1 MQESQPFFHHDLIL
15 PVRLT
20 TRHALHHL
28 DQRDD
33 LSVSL
38 AHMHPHANQQ
48 LVLIHL
54 FLSLRASFL
63 SFARLF
69 LPQFLFSF
77 SLQPFCGSRAEC
89 AVFSRKLS
97 ALFLLSSVLLGLIK
111 WNKGKL
117 GHEPEAFQMRGETI
131 HFLYYTF
138 GVSSIICIFL
148 AC

>member
-15 PVRLT
+15 PMRLT
-20 TRHALHHL
+20 TRHTLRHL

-38 AHMHPHANQQ
+38 THMRPHANQQ

-63 SFARLF
+63 SFVQLF

-77 SLQPFCGSRAEC
+77 SLHLQPFCRSQAEC
-89 AVFSRKLS
+89 AVFSRKLF
-97 ALFLLSSVLLGLIK
+97 ALFK
-111 WNKGKL
+111 
-117 GHEPEAFQMRGETI
+117 
-131 HFLYYTF
+131 
-138 GVSSIICIFL
+138 IIRTYKVEQG
-148 AC
+148 

>member
-15 PVRLT
+15 PMRLT
-20 TRHALHHL
+20 TRHTLRHL

-38 AHMHPHANQQ
+38 AHMRPHANQQ

-63 SFARLF
+63 SFVQLF

-77 SLQPFCGSRAEC
+77 SLHLQPFCRSQAEC

-97 ALFLLSSVLLGLIK
+97 ALFLLSFVLLGPIK

-117 GHEPEAFQMRGETI
+117 GHELEAFQMKGESI
-131 HFLYYTF
+131 HFLY
-138 GVSSIICIFL
+138 
-148 AC
+148 